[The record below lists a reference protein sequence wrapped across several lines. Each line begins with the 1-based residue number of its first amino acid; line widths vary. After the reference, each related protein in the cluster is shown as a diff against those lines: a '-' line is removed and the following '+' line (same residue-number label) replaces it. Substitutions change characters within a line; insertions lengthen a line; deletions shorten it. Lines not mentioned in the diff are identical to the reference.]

1 MKKNPS
7 VSNQKRFAPKLHVKK
22 GDQVMVIAGSE
33 KGKKGEVTSVF
44 PDKNRAIVQ
53 GVKMMKK
60 HIKPTQDAAK
70 HIKPSASSPQGEL
83 KKIEGSIHLSN
94 LMLIDPATGKPTR
107 TGRKFEGQKLV
118 RYSKK
123 SGEIIK

>member
-22 GDQVMVIAGSE
+22 GDQVVVIAGSE

-60 HIKPTQDAAK
+60 HIKPTQDAA
-70 HIKPSASSPQGEL
+70 GG
-83 KKIEGSIHLSN
+83 IEEMEASIHLSN
-94 LMLIDPATGKPTR
+94 LMLIDPKSKQPTR
-107 TGRKFEGQKLV
+107 RGRKFEGQKLV